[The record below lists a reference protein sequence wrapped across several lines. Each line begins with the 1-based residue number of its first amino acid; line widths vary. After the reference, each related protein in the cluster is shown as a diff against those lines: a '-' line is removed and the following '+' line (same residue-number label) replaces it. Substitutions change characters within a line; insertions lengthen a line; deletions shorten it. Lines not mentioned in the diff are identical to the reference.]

1 MRPCR
6 AYDARMYIHPA
17 IIVFAAFGA
26 IIIASAAYYKHSA
39 REIANVLVFV
49 AVCTF
54 CVYLY
59 LG

>member
-1 MRPCR
+1 
-6 AYDARMYIHPA
+6 MYIHPA